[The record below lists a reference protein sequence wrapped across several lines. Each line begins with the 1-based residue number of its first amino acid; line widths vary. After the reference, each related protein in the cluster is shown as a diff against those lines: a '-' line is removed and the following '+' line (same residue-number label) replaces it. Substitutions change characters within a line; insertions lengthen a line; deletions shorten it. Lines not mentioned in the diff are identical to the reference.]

1 VGSNPTAGTERT
13 DGCDVA
19 IRRCRTQLLW
29 FTAAPLAS
37 DAVTETPPILPSPL
51 AQNGANPT
59 QDLYNRLLKDRIII
73 LGTDVND
80 DIANIVCAQMLLL
93 EGDDTDKD
101 IWLYINSP
109 GGSVTAGMAIY
120 DTMQFIKPDV
130 ATICMGLGAS
140 MGQFLLCAG
149 APSKRYALP
158 HARIMMHQPSGGIR
172 GQASDIAIQA
182 EQLIYVKRLMAERI
196 AFHTGQSLDQIEA
209 DSERDRWFT
218 AEQAKEYGLIDHVAI
233 KRGEIS

>member
-1 VGSNPTAGTERT
+1 MTQSPPSPPIIAADLSGLNPTSE
-13 DGCDVA
+13 
-19 IRRCRTQLLW
+19 I
-29 FTAAPLAS
+29 F
-37 DAVTETPPILPSPL
+37 
-51 AQNGANPT
+51 
-59 QDLYNRLLKDRIII
+59 NRLLKDRIII

-80 DIANIVCAQMLLL
+80 DIANIICAQMLFL
-93 EGDDTDKD
+93 EGEDDGRD

-120 DTMQFIKPDV
+120 DTMQFVAPDV

-149 APSKRYALP
+149 APEKRYALP

-182 EQLIYVKRLMAERI
+182 EQLIYIKRLMAERI
-196 AFHTGQSLDQIEA
+196 AHHTGQTVEQVQL

-218 AEQAKEYGLIDHVAI
+218 ADQAKAYGLIDHVI
-233 KRGEIS
+233 VKRGEMI